1 MNKIITKINEIAKLT
16 IKLLLPVPILI
27 LSVKELFNYQ
37 VLIEDYLKLLVFYVA
52 LISFHF
58 YDKK

>member
-1 MNKIITKINEIAKLT
+1 MNKITTKINEIAKLL

-27 LSVKELFNYQ
+27 LSVKEIFNYQ

-58 YDKK
+58 YNKK